1 MSFAGIHGQKNFAK
15 EFAAKLKILSKICCL
30 KATHW
35 GKTYFFSTNY
45 LRLHRNLGQKRKR
58 CNSVKLKENVS
69 IKVGQSEIHINH
81 KSKKKSTLFS
91 CCDNRCLELRL
102 FLRQKLG
109 QQEDSKADLYPAKH
123 CLMSGALSIAHAS

>member
-15 EFAAKLKILSKICCL
+15 EFAAKLKILLKICCL

-35 GKTYFFSTNY
+35 GKTYFFSTNSFETTS
-45 LRLHRNLGQKRKR
+45 NFEQKSKH

-91 CCDNRCLELRL
+91 CCDNRCLGLRL

-109 QQEDSKADLYPAKH
+109 QQEDS
-123 CLMSGALSIAHAS
+123 